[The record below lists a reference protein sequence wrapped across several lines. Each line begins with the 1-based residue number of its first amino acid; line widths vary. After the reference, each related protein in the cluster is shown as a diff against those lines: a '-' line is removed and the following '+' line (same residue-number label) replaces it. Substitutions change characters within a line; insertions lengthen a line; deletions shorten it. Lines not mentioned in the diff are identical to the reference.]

1 MASVEINNPHV
12 SFNSSCPMR
21 PHL

>member
-1 MASVEINNPHV
+1 MPSVEINNPHV